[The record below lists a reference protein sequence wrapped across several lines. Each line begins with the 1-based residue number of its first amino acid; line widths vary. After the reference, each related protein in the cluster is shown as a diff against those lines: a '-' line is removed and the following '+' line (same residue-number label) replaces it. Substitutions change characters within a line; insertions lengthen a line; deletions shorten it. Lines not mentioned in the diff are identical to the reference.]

1 MKCWPIV
8 RIPITFLHFDEGSGG
23 PKKAGLRPRTALA
36 LVLLVFGLPVRAQDT
51 GQGGAGD
58 DLPEP
63 PAIGRPSLDAPNRPR
78 PEDPPPLN
86 VGGPDSPTG
95 AGAQKPRGVRWRGYA
110 QAVQSALQAA
120 LTTSPKTRYKAG
132 DFQFELWVDPKGHVT
147 RVQLVKPSGDGDLDA
162 ALRNE
167 ILPKLVLPE
176 PSSDMPVPI
185 KGSSH
190 GAPTSH
196 LRP

>member
-63 PAIGRPSLDAPNRPR
+63 PAIGRPHLDDPSRPR

-86 VGGPDSPTG
+86 LGGPDSSTG
-95 AGAQKPRGVRWRGYA
+95 AGAQKPGANRWGAYA
-110 QAVQSALQAA
+110 HAVQSALETAVRA
-120 LTTSPKTRYKAG
+120 NTRTRNKAF
-132 DFQFELWVDPKGHVT
+132 DVQCEMWIDPKGHVT
-147 RVQLVKPSGDGDLDA
+147 RVQLVKPTGDADLDA

-167 ILPKLVLPE
+167 ILPRLALPE
-176 PSSDMPVPI
+176 PASDMPMPV
-185 KGSSH
+185 KGH
-190 GAPTSH
+190 IAA
-196 LRP
+196 RAQ